1 MGGKLFA
8 ARRVSR
14 GIRARGESIRGYRKV
29 GQITAKSR
37 TTLASRRGGCR
48 THSNRVVEEA
58 RSGDAK
64 ARVRAA
70 DLGAFLKAYD
80 LICRSIVDMEDFHRV
95 TYEMLA
101 RCTASGAR
109 YVEFFFS
116 PQATLR
122 HGVAYS
128 TI

>member
-48 THSNRVVEEA
+48 NHSNRVVEEA

-64 ARVRAA
+64 ARGRVEALR
-70 DLGAFLKAYD
+70 LCGSWRVSQSL
-80 LICRSIVDMEDFHRV
+80 RSHLPLDR
-95 TYEMLA
+95 
-101 RCTASGAR
+101 R
-109 YVEFFFS
+109 YGRLPS
-116 PQATLR
+116 CYL
-122 HGVAYS
+122 
-128 TI
+128 